1 MTFTRDGQ
9 LVCRHDQ
16 CDLHTTT
23 NILVTD
29 LAQKCSVPFSPA
41 VVDRATG
48 ALTRAASALCCTSD
62 LTLSEFKS
70 LKGKM
75 DGFEP

>member
-1 MTFTRDGQ
+1 MGAGVLECDVTFTRDGE

-29 LAQKCSVPFSPA
+29 LASKCSVPFSPA
-41 VVDRATG
+41 EFDASGTHQRGLG
-48 ALTRAASALCCTSD
+48 ALYQ
-62 LTLSEFKS
+62 
-70 LKGKM
+70 
-75 DGFEP
+75 